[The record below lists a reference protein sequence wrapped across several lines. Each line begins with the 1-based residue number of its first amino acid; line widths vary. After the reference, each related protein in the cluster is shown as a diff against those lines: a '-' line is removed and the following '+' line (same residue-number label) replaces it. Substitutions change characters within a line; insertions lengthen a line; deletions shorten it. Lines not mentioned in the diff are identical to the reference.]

1 MVLFEMAAAALKDHL
16 NLSLLQISNLPR
28 SNPESIPPTL
38 LLLLSAAATLPTSP
52 PPPTEVSSFLTFYF
66 YFLLL
71 HFDSHRSLSG
81 ERVSVC

>member
-16 NLSLLQISNLPR
+16 NLSLLQISNLTR

-52 PPPTEVSSFLTFYF
+52 PPPTEVSS
-66 YFLLL
+66 L
-71 HFDSHRSLSG
+71 HFIFIFYYYIFIHI
-81 ERVSVC
+81 EA